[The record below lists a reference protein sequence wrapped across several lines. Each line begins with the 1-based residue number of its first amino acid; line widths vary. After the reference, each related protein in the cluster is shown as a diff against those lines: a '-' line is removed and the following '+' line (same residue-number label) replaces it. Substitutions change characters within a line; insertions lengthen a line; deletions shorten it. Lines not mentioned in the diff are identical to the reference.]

1 MSSHRYLKTISKSTE
16 FTIYLSTLNNLETN
30 NMKLLK
36 TKALGAAEQS
46 VGLGKTVKPIF
57 SLSLIVYISC

>member
-1 MSSHRYLKTISKSTE
+1 
-16 FTIYLSTLNNLETN
+16 
-30 NMKLLK
+30 MKLLK